1 MEPPSVANPTWV
13 LVLYLMMKGASVRQL
28 TIVGVSYKTAWRM
41 ARFVRDTLEF
51 QMVTHQRLR
60 AADIVRLLL
69 EARDKRAL
77 DDRRLLRERTILF
90 FEVIPV

>member
-1 MEPPSVANPTWV
+1 MEPPRVAQPTWV

-51 QMVTHQRLR
+51 PMVRKQRLR

-77 DDRRLLRERTILF
+77 DDRRVLRERTILF
-90 FEVIPV
+90 FDAIPE